1 MGAGLDTGIV
11 QPDTT
16 YNNTGSV
23 KIADATIKNVLTYP
37 LGQVSMTQV
46 LEYSFNT
53 GAVFVLQQLGGG
65 EINRIA
71 KQKLFEY
78 FTDRYKLGETTGI
91 ELASEAKGK
100 IIGPDDPNGGEVR
113 YANMTFGQGI
123 NLSMLQVAAAFSA
136 AVNGGTYYTPQIVDG
151 YLDDGQKF
159 TAKPPTVRRTGVLSA
174 DASNKLRSMLHQA
187 RAGSFIGA
195 GDKPGYT
202 IGGKTGTA
210 QVYDAA
216 RGAYSESATIGSY
229 LGYGGQDKPRYVIM
243 VRVDDS
249 TVGGF
254 SGTVAAAPIFKEL
267 SNWML
272 EYLQI
277 QPKG

>member
-1 MGAGLDTGIV
+1 
-11 QPDTT
+11 
-16 YNNTGSV
+16 
-23 KIADATIKNVLTYP
+23 
-37 LGQVSMTQV
+37 
-46 LEYSFNT
+46 
-53 GAVFVLQQLGGG
+53 
-65 EINRIA
+65 
-71 KQKLFEY
+71 
-78 FTDRYKLGETTGI
+78 
-91 ELASEAKGK
+91 
-100 IIGPDDPNGGEVR
+100 
-113 YANMTFGQGI
+113 MTFGQGI